1 MYSWARHVGRSVAHF
16 RPFSVVQDV
25 FCVNEPPPARQAAH
39 VESPDSSG
47 DRVAVSG
54 PWGVDNASVL
64 LLALCCPPVSAV
76 SMKKDGVDGYRCRP
90 SRGLLRGLVTA
101 SASSGG
107 RFCSLSTLAIM
118 SASGA
123 VPWSP
128 HIRIS
133 LKRQLPAC
141 EWWGFGWRCQ

>member
-1 MYSWARHVGRSVAHF
+1 MNSWARHAGRDVAHF
-16 RPFSVVQDV
+16 RPFLVVQDV
-25 FCVNEPPPARQAAH
+25 SLVNEPPPARQAAH

-54 PWGVDNASVL
+54 PWGVDNVSVL

-76 SMKKDGVDGYRCRP
+76 SLKKDGVYGFRCRL
-90 SRGLLRGLVTA
+90 SRGLIRGLVAA

-107 RFCSLSTLAIM
+107 WFRSLSTLAIM

-128 HIRIS
+128 HIQIS

-141 EWWGFGWRCQ
+141 EWWGLG